1 MKKTDSLFQEFEAV
15 SAKEWKQQI
24 QVELKG
30 LDYNDT
36 LVWQSLEGIDVKPFY
51 TVDQYTYLKI
61 PEVKEPYQIG
71 QQIHVD
77 DEKKS
82 NEIANQMLS
91 AGADS
96 IILIFEKSIDLK
108 VLFDGLEVFNNA
120 RLFCRFHELDEDFIK
135 KLMSFSDALNINLQI
150 DILGH
155 FAQSGNWYLGKEED
169 HQIVV
174 QLLEKY
180 PDKDILFIDASVYH
194 NAGANIVQ
202 QLAFALS
209 HIQEYVLHFGKKVQ
223 QKLYINFGI
232 GSNYFFE
239 IAKFRAFRYLL
250 NSYFKEYDLKT
261 EGFVMAQPGLRNK
274 TIYDHHVNLLRT
286 TSEYMSAVIGGVELI
301 QTFAHDA
308 LFKKSNEFSNR
319 IARNQLLVL
328 REENAL
334 DSTEDYALDSYF
346 IESITSALAQK
357 SLALFKEIEKEG
369 GFYKKLKTGQIQ
381 KMIHQA
387 AAKEQLLFDEGKIH
401 LIGTN
406 IYPNPEE
413 KLKDEIE
420 IFPFMKKKKHQTE
433 IVPVLPKR
441 LAEKIE
447 EERLNQE

>member
-1 MKKTDSLFQEFEAV
+1 MINTDNLFQEFEAV

-30 LDYNDT
+30 YDYNDT

-51 TVDQYTYLKI
+51 TVDEYRYLKI
-61 PEVKEPYQIG
+61 PEVKEPYQIS

-77 DEKKS
+77 NEKKS
-82 NEIANQMLS
+82 NEIAKQMLS

-96 IILIFEKSIDLK
+96 IIFVFEKSIDLNA
-108 VLFDGLEVFNNA
+108 LFEGLETFEKTE
-120 RLFCRFHELDEDFIK
+120 FYCRFNCLDKVFIE
-135 KLMSFSDALNINLQI
+135 KLLQFSHNFNLNIQI

-155 FAQSGNWYLGKEED
+155 FAHTGNWYLDKEQD
-169 HQIVV
+169 HQVID

-180 PDKDILFIDASVYH
+180 HDKNIFFVDASIYH

-202 QLAFALS
+202 QLAFTLS
-209 HIQEYVLHFGKKVQ
+209 HIQEYMLHFGKKIK
-223 QKLYINFGI
+223 QKLCIHFGI

-250 NSYFKEYDLKT
+250 NSYFKEYELKI
-261 EGFVMAQPGLRNK
+261 EGYVMATPGLRNK

-308 LFKKSNEFSNR
+308 LFKKSNDFSNR

-334 DSTEDYALDSYF
+334 NNTEDYAIDSYY
-346 IESITSALAQK
+346 IESVTTALAKK
-357 SLALFKEIEKEG
+357 SLELFKEIEKEG
-369 GFYKKLKTGQIQ
+369 GLYKKLKTGQIQ
-381 KMIHQA
+381 KMIRQA
-387 AAKEQLLFDEGKIH
+387 AEKEQSLFDEGKIQ

-406 IYPNPEE
+406 IYQDQDE
-413 KLKDEIE
+413 KMKDAIE
-420 IFPFMKKKKHQTE
+420 IFPFMKKKKHQTD
-433 IVPVLPKR
+433 IVPILPKR
-441 LAEKIE
+441 LAERIE